1 MTSLR
6 LIAAAALTLSSTSES
21 KCCNPP
27 EQKTGACPGKLTTE
41 YGGPVAAKGWNYRL
55 VAGGL
60 RKPRSLAF
68 DAVGRLLVLDAGVG
82 VLGMA
87 PGEEEAGQGV
97 TACVTLTRPSVV
109 VEGSEL
115 NHGLALSAD
124 GKTLFASSP
133 SSVFAWRYDADSGTV
148 RGQRRIV
155 VANMSSEG
163 DQTSTRTLFASRA
176 KPGELIVA
184 RGVTHDDDPASRDR
198 SSGHAQIRSF
208 DVSSDDTIHDFTSG
222 TVLGWGLRNSV
233 GVAEEPIRGGI
244 WSVENSVD
252 ELTRAGF
259 DAHSDNPG
267 DELNYHGR
275 MGQQGNDQGGNYG
288 FPQCF
293 AVWNASSLPDHG
305 SLRTGDQFAGTDTA
319 SDDKCRQ
326 DFVAPR
332 LAFAAHSSPLD
343 IKFDSSGSRAFVSFH
358 GSWNKETPIGYM
370 IAAIV
375 FDNATGEPTSPRDS
389 SSAAVD
395 VLTTPNLADCPQ
407 KCFRPVG
414 LALDGSGRL
423 WFSSDSTGEI
433 FALHHDDDAA
443 ASDAGPRLVSRRSA
457 AVLCAVIAVI
467 IFA

>member
-1 MTSLR
+1 MISLR
-6 LIAAAALTLSSTSES
+6 LAVVAALTLSSPSTSR
-21 KCCNPP
+21 CCKPP
-27 EQKTGACPGKLTTE
+27 DQKTGACPGNVVARGN
-41 YGGPVAAKGWNYRL
+41 YQGPVAAPGWNYRL

-60 RKPRSLAF
+60 RKPRGLAF
-68 DAVGRLLVLDAGVG
+68 DSVGRLLVLDAGVG
-82 VLGMA
+82 VLGMML
-87 PGEEEAGQGV
+87 GEEGEGV
-97 TACVTLTRPSVV
+97 SACVTLTRPSVV

-148 RGQRRIV
+148 RGPRRIV
-155 VANMSSEG
+155 VANMSSPG
-163 DQTSTRTLFASRA
+163 DQTSTRTLVASRT
-176 KPGELIVA
+176 KSGTLIVS
-184 RGVTHDDDPASRDR
+184 RGVTHDDDPASRDK
-198 SSGHAQIRSF
+198 SSGHAQIRAF
-208 DVSSDDTIHDFTSG
+208 DVSGDDDTTHDFRNG

-233 GVAEEPIRGGI
+233 GVAEDPVQGGI

-252 ELTRAGF
+252 ELTRAGL

-275 MGQQGNDQGGNYG
+275 LDSPGQDQGGNYG

-305 SLRTGDQFAGTDTA
+305 SLRTGDQFAGTETA
-319 SDDKCRQ
+319 SDDECRR

-358 GSWNKETPIGYM
+358 GSWNRENPVGFR
-370 IAAIV
+370 IAV
-375 FDNATGEPTSPRDS
+375 VTFDSATGEPTFPRDS

-395 VLTTPNLADCPQ
+395 VLTAPNLADCPER
-407 KCFRPVG
+407 CFRPVG

-433 FALHHDDDAA
+433 FALHHDDSA
-443 ASDAGPRLVSRRSA
+443 ASHAGPRLVPRRRA
-457 AVLCAVIAVI
+457 AVLSAFIAAVL
-467 IFA
+467 FA